1 VQVSHSN
8 CAGCHCLNRALTVP
22 PIKRAPPRESATV
35 AIGEDHCRHLGAA
48 GAGPERRLR
57 ACSSPSRR

>member
-22 PIKRAPPRESATV
+22 PIKRAPP
-35 AIGEDHCRHLGAA
+35 
-48 GAGPERRLR
+48 PENRRLFR
-57 ACSSPSRR
+57 LARMTSRVQLS